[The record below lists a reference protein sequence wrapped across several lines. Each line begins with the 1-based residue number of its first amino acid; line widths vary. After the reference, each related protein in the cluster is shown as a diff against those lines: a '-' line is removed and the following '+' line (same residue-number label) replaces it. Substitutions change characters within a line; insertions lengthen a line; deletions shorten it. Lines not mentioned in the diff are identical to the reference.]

1 VTAKRKSGKSR
12 TLTRARPARKAGD
25 LPDLTY
31 RIGYRC
37 PPKHTQFKKGQSG
50 NPSGRPRA
58 SERWSTVFGEELART
73 VTAVVNGK
81 KIELSVLDA
90 IIYVVTERAAA
101 GSTPHALLL
110 LRSEYR
116 EPPQPFV
123 IFFED
128 PNDKYV

>member
-1 VTAKRKSGKSR
+1 MLERKSRKPR
-12 TLTRARPARKAGD
+12 TKTRARRARKADD

-50 NPSGRPRA
+50 NPAGRPRA
-58 SERWSTVFGEELART
+58 SERWSTVFAEEFART
-73 VTAVVNGK
+73 ITVIVNGK
-81 KIELSVLDA
+81 KTEVSVLDA
-90 IIYVVTERAAA
+90 IIDMVAERAAA

-116 EPPQPFV
+116 EPPPPFV
-123 IFFED
+123 MFFAD
-128 PNDKYV
+128 PNDKNV